1 MSWQPRKLGEFI
13 SIKHGWAFK
22 GEYFSDSGKYILLTP
37 GNAHET
43 GGLKLRPGKEKYY
56 LGEFPP
62 DYLMKTGD
70 MLVVMTDLIQAAPIL
85 GGAIVV
91 PEDDRFLHNQRLGL
105 VELLPQAEIDKGFLY
120 YLLNS
125 PGYRSQVRGSATGA
139 TVRHTAP
146 KRICDCN
153 VLVPDTVEEQ
163 QQVATV
169 LSSYDD
175 LIATNQRRIALL
187 EDAARRLYREWF
199 VHLRFPG
206 HDHSAGKPNGTAA
219 GRPAGVSARDGAN
232 QSVPVKDGVPEGW
245 AKLPLGDVAEITMG
259 QSPESKYYNT
269 DGDGLPFHQGVSDFG
284 HRFVKHETYT
294 KQATRIAEAGDILC
308 SVRAPVGRLNFT
320 RDKIAI
326 GRGLSAMRSRTGH
339 QSLLFYQL
347 DALFVEEDMIGGGA
361 IFASVGK
368 KELFGQLILQPSTSV
383 ACTFNRL
390 AADLDAQIENLDSQN
405 RELAKARD
413 LLLPKFMSGQL
424 DVSGI
429 RLSEEIAA

>member
-1 MSWQPRKLGEFI
+1 MSWPEVDFESLFATPSRNGVYKSKDHHGSGVPIVNMGELFAFNRIGNQPMSLIRMSDAEMDKSGLMDGDLLFGRRSLVEEGAGKCSMVYKPAGPLTFESSIIRVRLDRAIADPEFFFNYFRSPI
-13 SIKHGWAFK
+13 GRSRIRAIVGGAAVK
-22 GEYFSDSGKYILLTP
+22 GIRGSD
-37 GNAHET
+37 
-43 GGLKLRPGKEKYY
+43 LKLIKVHV
-56 LGEFPP
+56 PP
-62 DYLMKTGD
+62 IDEQIAIRQ
-70 MLVVMTDLIQAAPIL
+70 VVAL
-85 GGAIVV
+85 
-91 PEDDRFLHNQRLGL
+91 
-105 VELLPQAEIDKGFLY
+105 
-120 YLLNS
+120 
-125 PGYRSQVRGSATGA
+125 
-139 TVRHTAP
+139 
-146 KRICDCN
+146 
-153 VLVPDTVEEQ
+153 
-163 QQVATV
+163 
-169 LSSYDD
+169 YDD
-175 LIATNQRRIALL
+175 LITTNQRRIALL

-206 HDHSAGKPNGTAA
+206 HE
-219 GRPAGVSARDGAN
+219 
-232 QSVPVKDGVPEGW
+232 SVPVKDGVPEGW

-284 HRFVKHETYT
+284 HRFVKHEAYT

-368 KELFGQLILQPSTSV
+368 KELFGQLILQPSTSI
-383 ACTFNRL
+383 ATTFNRL
-390 AADLDAQIENLDSQN
+390 VSDLDLQIENLDSQN
-405 RELAKARD
+405 QELAKARD
-413 LLLPKFMSGQL
+413 LLLPKLMSGQL

-429 RLSEEIAA
+429 ALPDEVAV

>member
-1 MSWQPRKLGEFI
+1 MSWPEVDFESLFATPSRNGVYKSKDHHGSGVPIVNMGELFAFNRIGNQPMSLIRMSDAEMDKSGLIDGDLLFGRRSLVEEGAGKCSIVYKPAGPLTFESSIIRVRLDRAIADPEFFFNYFRSPI
-13 SIKHGWAFK
+13 GRSRIRAIVGGAAVK
-22 GEYFSDSGKYILLTP
+22 GIRGSD
-37 GNAHET
+37 
-43 GGLKLRPGKEKYY
+43 LKLIKVHV
-56 LGEFPP
+56 PP
-62 DYLMKTGD
+62 IDEQIAIRQ
-70 MLVVMTDLIQAAPIL
+70 VVAL
-85 GGAIVV
+85 
-91 PEDDRFLHNQRLGL
+91 
-105 VELLPQAEIDKGFLY
+105 
-120 YLLNS
+120 
-125 PGYRSQVRGSATGA
+125 
-139 TVRHTAP
+139 
-146 KRICDCN
+146 
-153 VLVPDTVEEQ
+153 
-163 QQVATV
+163 
-169 LSSYDD
+169 YDD
-175 LIATNQRRIALL
+175 LITTNQRRIALL

-206 HDHSAGKPNGTAA
+206 HE
-219 GRPAGVSARDGAN
+219 
-232 QSVPVKDGVPEGW
+232 SVPVKDGVPEGW

-284 HRFVKHETYT
+284 HRFVKHEAYT

-368 KELFGQLILQPSTSV
+368 KELFGQLILQPSTSI
-383 ACTFNRL
+383 ATTFNRL
-390 AADLDAQIENLDSQN
+390 VSDLDLQIENLDSQN
-405 RELAKARD
+405 QELAKARD
-413 LLLPKFMSGQL
+413 LLLPKLMSGQL

-429 RLSEEIAA
+429 ALPDEVAV

>member
-1 MSWQPRKLGEFI
+1 MSWPEVDFESLFATPSRNGVYKSKDHHGSGVPIVNMGELFAFNRIGNQPMSLIRMSDAEMDKSGLMDGDLLFGRRSLVEEGAGKCSIVYKPAGPLTFESSIIRVRLDRAIADPEFFFNYFRSPI
-13 SIKHGWAFK
+13 GRSRIRAIVGGAAVK
-22 GEYFSDSGKYILLTP
+22 GIRGSD
-37 GNAHET
+37 
-43 GGLKLRPGKEKYY
+43 LKLIKVHV
-56 LGEFPP
+56 PP
-62 DYLMKTGD
+62 IDEQIAIRQ
-70 MLVVMTDLIQAAPIL
+70 VVAL
-85 GGAIVV
+85 
-91 PEDDRFLHNQRLGL
+91 
-105 VELLPQAEIDKGFLY
+105 
-120 YLLNS
+120 
-125 PGYRSQVRGSATGA
+125 
-139 TVRHTAP
+139 
-146 KRICDCN
+146 
-153 VLVPDTVEEQ
+153 
-163 QQVATV
+163 
-169 LSSYDD
+169 YDD
-175 LIATNQRRIALL
+175 LITTNQRRIALL

-206 HDHSAGKPNGTAA
+206 HE
-219 GRPAGVSARDGAN
+219 
-232 QSVPVKDGVPEGW
+232 SVPVKDGVPEGW

-368 KELFGQLILQPSTSV
+368 KELFGQLILQPSTSI
-383 ACTFNRL
+383 ATTFNRL
-390 AADLDAQIENLDSQN
+390 VSDLDLQIENLDSQN
-405 RELAKARD
+405 QDLAKARD
-413 LLLPKFMSGQL
+413 LLLPKLMSGQL

-429 RLSEEIAA
+429 ALPDEVAV

>member
-1 MSWQPRKLGEFI
+1 MSWPEVDFESLFAAPSRNGVYKSKDHHGSGVPIVNMAEQFAFNRIGNQPMSLIRMSDAEMDKSGLIDGDLLFGRRSLVEEGAGKCSIVYKPAGPLTFESSIIRVRLDRAIADPEFFFNYFRSPI
-13 SIKHGWAFK
+13 GRSRIRAIVGGAAVK
-22 GEYFSDSGKYILLTP
+22 GIRGSD
-37 GNAHET
+37 
-43 GGLKLRPGKEKYY
+43 LKLIKVHV
-56 LGEFPP
+56 PP
-62 DYLMKTGD
+62 LDEQIAIRQ
-70 MLVVMTDLIQAAPIL
+70 VVAL
-85 GGAIVV
+85 
-91 PEDDRFLHNQRLGL
+91 
-105 VELLPQAEIDKGFLY
+105 
-120 YLLNS
+120 
-125 PGYRSQVRGSATGA
+125 
-139 TVRHTAP
+139 
-146 KRICDCN
+146 
-153 VLVPDTVEEQ
+153 
-163 QQVATV
+163 
-169 LSSYDD
+169 YDD
-175 LIATNQRRIALL
+175 LITTNQRRIALL

-206 HDHSAGKPNGTAA
+206 HE
-219 GRPAGVSARDGAN
+219 
-232 QSVPVKDGVPEGW
+232 SVPVKDGVPEGW

-368 KELFGQLILQPSTSV
+368 KELFGQLILQPSTSI
-383 ACTFNRL
+383 ATTFNRL
-390 AADLDAQIENLDSQN
+390 VSDLDLQIENLDSQN
-405 RELAKARD
+405 QELAKARD
-413 LLLPKFMSGQL
+413 LLLPKLMSGQL

-429 RLSEEIAA
+429 ALPDEVAV

>member
-1 MSWQPRKLGEFI
+1 MTQLGDV
-13 SIKHGWAFK
+13 S
-22 GEYFSDSGKYILLTP
+22 
-37 GNAHET
+37 
-43 GGLKLRPGKEKYY
+43 
-56 LGEFPP
+56 
-62 DYLMKTGD
+62 D
-70 MLVVMTDLIQAAPIL
+70 MLVGFAFKSAGFLDADADGVRILRGDNVQQGYIRWGDKTKKWPTAQCDGLERYQLAEDDVILAMDRPIVGDGLKMAWIRPEDLPALLVQRVCRLRGKPRVALTNFIRYVLAAP
-85 GGAIVV
+85 
-91 PEDDRFLHNQRLGL
+91 DF
-105 VELLPQAEIDKGFLY
+105 
-120 YLLNS
+120 
-125 PGYRSQVRGSATGA
+125 SAHIHRITTGA
-139 TVRHTAP
+139 NIPHISGKDIAAYEFELP
-146 KRICDCN
+146 EFDDQARI
-153 VLVPDTVEEQ
+153 VEC
-163 QQVATV
+163 
-169 LSSYDD
+169 LSAYDD
-175 LIATNQRRIALL
+175 LITTNQRRIALL

-206 HDHSAGKPNGTAA
+206 HE
-219 GRPAGVSARDGAN
+219 
-232 QSVPVKDGVPEGW
+232 SVPVKDGVPEGW

-368 KELFGQLILQPSTSV
+368 KELFGQLILQPSTSI
-383 ACTFNRL
+383 ATTFNRL
-390 AADLDAQIENLDSQN
+390 VSDLDLQIENLDSQN
-405 RELAKARD
+405 QELAKARD
-413 LLLPKFMSGQL
+413 LLLPKLMSGQL

-429 RLSEEIAA
+429 ALPDEVAA

>member
-1 MSWQPRKLGEFI
+1 MSWPEVDFESLFATPSRNGVYKSKDHHGSGVPIVNMGELFAFNRIGNQPMSLIRMSDAEMDKSGLMDGDLLFGRRSLVEEGAGKCSMVYKPAGPLTFESSIIRVRLNRAIADPEFFFNYFRSPI
-13 SIKHGWAFK
+13 GRSRIRAIVGGAAVK
-22 GEYFSDSGKYILLTP
+22 GIRGSD
-37 GNAHET
+37 
-43 GGLKLRPGKEKYY
+43 LKLIKVHV
-56 LGEFPP
+56 PP
-62 DYLMKTGD
+62 IDEQIAIRQ
-70 MLVVMTDLIQAAPIL
+70 VVAL
-85 GGAIVV
+85 
-91 PEDDRFLHNQRLGL
+91 
-105 VELLPQAEIDKGFLY
+105 
-120 YLLNS
+120 
-125 PGYRSQVRGSATGA
+125 
-139 TVRHTAP
+139 
-146 KRICDCN
+146 
-153 VLVPDTVEEQ
+153 
-163 QQVATV
+163 
-169 LSSYDD
+169 YDD
-175 LIATNQRRIALL
+175 LITTNQRRIALL

-206 HDHSAGKPNGTAA
+206 HE
-219 GRPAGVSARDGAN
+219 
-232 QSVPVKDGVPEGW
+232 SVPVKDGVPEGW

-284 HRFVKHETYT
+284 HRFVKHEAYT

-368 KELFGQLILQPSTSV
+368 KELFGQLILQPSTSI
-383 ACTFNRL
+383 ATTFNRL
-390 AADLDAQIENLDSQN
+390 VSDLDLQIENLDSQN
-405 RELAKARD
+405 QELAKARD
-413 LLLPKFMSGQL
+413 LLLPKLMSGQL

-429 RLSEEIAA
+429 ALPDEVAA

>member
-1 MSWQPRKLGEFI
+1 MSWPEVDFESLFATPSRNGVYKSKDHHGSGVPIVNMGELFAFNRIGNQPMSLIRMSDAEMDKSGLMDGDLLFGRRSLVEEGAGKCSMVYKPAGPLTFESSIIRVRLDRAIADPEFFFNYFRSPI
-13 SIKHGWAFK
+13 GRSRIRAIVGGAAVK
-22 GEYFSDSGKYILLTP
+22 GIRGSD
-37 GNAHET
+37 
-43 GGLKLRPGKEKYY
+43 LKLIKVHV
-56 LGEFPP
+56 PP
-62 DYLMKTGD
+62 IDEQIAIRQ
-70 MLVVMTDLIQAAPIL
+70 VVAL
-85 GGAIVV
+85 
-91 PEDDRFLHNQRLGL
+91 
-105 VELLPQAEIDKGFLY
+105 
-120 YLLNS
+120 
-125 PGYRSQVRGSATGA
+125 
-139 TVRHTAP
+139 
-146 KRICDCN
+146 
-153 VLVPDTVEEQ
+153 
-163 QQVATV
+163 
-169 LSSYDD
+169 YDD
-175 LIATNQRRIALL
+175 LITTNQRRIALL

-206 HDHSAGKPNGTAA
+206 HE
-219 GRPAGVSARDGAN
+219 
-232 QSVPVKDGVPEGW
+232 SVPVKDGVPEGW

-368 KELFGQLILQPSTSV
+368 KELFGQLILQPSTSI
-383 ACTFNRL
+383 ATTFNRL
-390 AADLDAQIENLDSQN
+390 VSDLDLQIENLDSQN
-405 RELAKARD
+405 QELAKARD
-413 LLLPKFMSGQL
+413 LLLPKLMSGQL

-429 RLSEEIAA
+429 ALPDEVAV

>member
-1 MSWQPRKLGEFI
+1 MSWPEVDFESLFATPSRNGVYKSKDHHGSGVPIVNMGELFAFNRIGNQPMSLIRMSDAEMHKSGLMDGDLLFGRRSLVEEGAGKCSMVYKPAGPLTFESSIIRVRLNRAIADPEFFFNYFRSPI
-13 SIKHGWAFK
+13 GRSRIRAIVGGAAVK
-22 GEYFSDSGKYILLTP
+22 GIRGSD
-37 GNAHET
+37 
-43 GGLKLRPGKEKYY
+43 LKLIKVHV
-56 LGEFPP
+56 PP
-62 DYLMKTGD
+62 IDEQIAIRQ
-70 MLVVMTDLIQAAPIL
+70 VVAL
-85 GGAIVV
+85 
-91 PEDDRFLHNQRLGL
+91 
-105 VELLPQAEIDKGFLY
+105 
-120 YLLNS
+120 
-125 PGYRSQVRGSATGA
+125 
-139 TVRHTAP
+139 
-146 KRICDCN
+146 
-153 VLVPDTVEEQ
+153 
-163 QQVATV
+163 
-169 LSSYDD
+169 YDD
-175 LIATNQRRIALL
+175 LITTNQRRIALL

-206 HDHSAGKPNGTAA
+206 HE
-219 GRPAGVSARDGAN
+219 
-232 QSVPVKDGVPEGW
+232 SVPVKDGVPEGW

-368 KELFGQLILQPSTSV
+368 KELFGQLILQPSTSI
-383 ACTFNRL
+383 ATTFNRL
-390 AADLDAQIENLDSQN
+390 VSDLDLQIENLDSQN
-405 RELAKARD
+405 QDLAKARD
-413 LLLPKFMSGQL
+413 LLLPKLMSGQL

-429 RLSEEIAA
+429 ALPDEVAV